1 MKKDKGEIAADIF
14 YYGFITLMVGA
25 VLAFIIF
32 VLVNEFGG

>member
-25 VLAFIIF
+25 VIAFI
-32 VLVNEFGG
+32 VSALVREFGG

>member
-14 YYGFITLMVGA
+14 YYGSITLMVGA